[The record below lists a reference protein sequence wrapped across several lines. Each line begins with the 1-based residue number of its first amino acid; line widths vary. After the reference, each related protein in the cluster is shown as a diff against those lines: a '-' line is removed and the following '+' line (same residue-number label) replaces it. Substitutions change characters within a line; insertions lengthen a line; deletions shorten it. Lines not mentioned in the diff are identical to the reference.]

1 MNYSK
6 YFSEQAR
13 KPTGIFGR
21 FYMSRVFEK
30 GNSELNALMF
40 ETLSVR
46 ENDHV
51 LEIGSGTGALIKE
64 IADHL
69 TKGLI
74 EGIDFSKPM
83 VEIAQKKNRKH
94 IKSGK
99 VKIHAGDFDQMRFD
113 ADCFDKIFSVNTIYF
128 WKNPQ
133 QTISR
138 IYRILKPGG
147 SLIIGFHAKSDMEN
161 MPLNRDVFQYY
172 STHDLVELLSN
183 NGPLNDVEIIS
194 KKGTQKA
201 CHCAIGTK

>member
-1 MNYSK
+1 
-6 YFSEQAR
+6 
-13 KPTGIFGR
+13 
-21 FYMSRVFEK
+21 MSRVFEK
-30 GNSELNALMF
+30 GNSELNALVF

-51 LEIGSGTGALIKE
+51 LEIGSGTGTLIKE

-69 TKGLI
+69 TKGFI

-83 VEIAQKKNRKH
+83 VEIARKKNRKH
-94 IKSGK
+94 IKTGK
-99 VKIHAGDFDQMRFD
+99 VKIHAGDFDQMQFD
-113 ADCFDKIFSVNTIYF
+113 DDCFDKIFSVNTIYF

-138 IYRILKPGG
+138 IGRMLKPGG
-147 SLIIGFHAKSDMEN
+147 RLVVGFHAKNDMEK

-172 STHDLVELLSN
+172 STDDLALLLAN
-183 NGPLNDVEIIS
+183 NGPLNDVEIVS
-194 KKGTQKA
+194 KQGRQKA